1 MLFSPAKTRLKRVA
15 ILRLPNKNCMA
26 TTLFKN
32 IKQLAGI
39 QPHGI
44 HVLRGKELDIVIS
57 LDDAWLLVA
66 DGLIHSFGYMTHF
79 PANIPAQ
86 AEVVDCSGRMML
98 PAFVDSHTHLVFAG
112 TREDE
117 FAMRLAG
124 ISYAEIAKRGGG
136 IINSAKK
143 LQRATEDELL
153 EQASHRLK
161 EVIAMGTGTI
171 EIKSGYGLNPE
182 AELKMLRVTKRL
194 AENSDATIKATF
206 LGLHALP
213 PEYVG
218 RADVYVDIMIDEV
231 LPIIAAEG
239 LAEYADVFCESGY
252 FDLAQTE
259 RFLIAAAKVGLKPK
273 IHVNQFNAFGGVEL
287 AVSHNAISVDHLEV
301 MNQADFTAL
310 QTSETIATVLPICSL
325 MIHIPYAPARKMVDE
340 NIAIALATD
349 FNPGSSPSGNMQL
362 AQSLACVEMKLTPN
376 EAFNASTI
384 NGAASLQLSAEL
396 GSITEG
402 KKANLIITKPIPSL
416 GYLAYNVGHNQ
427 VDFVYLNGIIQE

>member
-1 MLFSPAKTRLKRVA
+1 MLFRPTKTRLKRVA
-15 ILRLPNKNCMA
+15 IFRLLNKISMP
-26 TTLFKN
+26 TTLFTN

-39 QPHGI
+39 QPHGDR
-44 HVLRGKELDIVIS
+44 VLRGKELDIVVS
-57 LDDAWLLVA
+57 LDNAWLLVV
-66 DGLIHSFGYMTHF
+66 DGLIHSFGYMAHIPENF
-79 PANIPAQ
+79 PLQ
-86 AEVVDCSGRMML
+86 AEIVDCTGRMVL

-124 ISYAEIAKRGGG
+124 MSYEEIAKRGGG

-143 LQRATEDELL
+143 LQLASEDDLL
-153 EQASHRLK
+153 EQANLRLK
-161 EVIAMGTGTI
+161 EVIAMGTGAI
-171 EIKSGYGLNPE
+171 EIKSGYGLNVQ
-182 AELKMLRVTKRL
+182 AELKMLRVIKRL
-194 AENSDATIKATF
+194 AETSNATIKATF

-213 PEYVG
+213 PEYAG
-218 RADVYVDIMIDEV
+218 RADAYVDLMIDEV
-231 LPIIAAEG
+231 LPTIASER

-259 RFLIAAAKVGLKPK
+259 RFLTAAANVGLRPK
-273 IHVNQFNAFGGVEL
+273 IHVNQFNAFGGVQL
-287 AVSHNAISVDHLEV
+287 AVNQSAISVDHLEV
-301 MNQADFTAL
+301 MNQVDFAAL
-310 QTSETIATVLPICSL
+310 QGSETIATVLPICSL
-325 MIHIPYAPARKMVDE
+325 MIHIPYAPARKMVDD

-362 AQSLACVEMKLTPN
+362 AQSLACIQMKLTPN
-376 EAFNASTI
+376 EAFNAATI

>member
-1 MLFSPAKTRLKRVA
+1 MP
-15 ILRLPNKNCMA
+15 
-26 TTLFKN
+26 TTLFTN

-39 QPHGI
+39 QPQGDR
-44 HVLRGKELDIVIS
+44 VLRGKELDIVVS
-57 LDDAWLLVA
+57 VDNAWLLVV
-66 DGLIHSFGYMTHF
+66 DGLIHSFGYMAH
-79 PANIPAQ
+79 IPENFAAH
-86 AEVVDCSGRMML
+86 AEIVDCTGRMVL
-98 PAFVDSHTHLVFAG
+98 PAFVDAHTHLVFAG

-124 ISYAEIAKRGGG
+124 MSYEEIAKRGGG

-143 LQRATEDELL
+143 LQLASEDELL
-153 EQASHRLK
+153 EQASLRLK
-161 EVIAMGTGTI
+161 EVIAMGTGAI
-171 EIKSGYGLNPE
+171 EIKSGYGLNAQ
-182 AELKMLRVTKRL
+182 AELKMLRVIKRL
-194 AENSDATIKATF
+194 AETSNATIKATF

-213 PEYVG
+213 PEYAG
-218 RADVYVDIMIDEV
+218 RADAYIDLMIDEV
-231 LPIIAAEG
+231 LPTIASES

-252 FDLAQTE
+252 FDLVQTN
-259 RFLIAAAKVGLKPK
+259 RFLTAAANVGLRPK
-273 IHVNQFNAFGGVEL
+273 IHVNQFNAFGGVQL
-287 AVSHNAISVDHLEV
+287 AVNHNAISVDHLEV
-301 MNQADFTAL
+301 MNQADFATL
-310 QTSETIATVLPICSL
+310 QGSETIATVLPICSL
-325 MIHIPYAPARKMVDE
+325 MIHIPYAPARKMVDD

-362 AQSLACVEMKLTPN
+362 AQSLACIQMKLTPN
-376 EAFNASTI
+376 EAFNAATI